1 MLLCKLTLHICCAWS
16 FNFKFFYWSNHE
28 YIKYRQ
34 DRWVNRF
41 VDCRPGGDWSCDSV
55 RTTIATC
62 LRFGFGYYTPSE
74 FQVRLIVSAIALTTF
89 ASALVAIPEV
99 GSYLAAIVGN
109 IAKTAQGAALLIIL
123 HNLSKRLTPV
133 TQS

>member
-1 MLLCKLTLHICCAWS
+1 VHGLLISNFFIGATMNTLNTDKIVGL
-16 FNFKFFYWSNHE
+16 
-28 YIKYRQ
+28 I
-34 DRWVNRF
+34 
-41 VDCRPGGDWSCDSV
+41 GLL
-55 RTTIATC
+55 IAVLVGIGVAIPFAPLLLLVC
-62 LRFGFGYYTPSE
+62 GLVFGYYTPSE

>member
-1 MLLCKLTLHICCAWS
+1 MNTLNTDKIVGLIGLL
-16 FNFKFFYWSNHE
+16 
-28 YIKYRQ
+28 
-34 DRWVNRF
+34 
-41 VDCRPGGDWSCDSV
+41 
-55 RTTIATC
+55 IAVLVGIGVAIPFAPLLLLVC
-62 LRFGFGYYTPSE
+62 GLVFGYYTPSE

-123 HNLSKRLTPV
+123 HNLSERLTPV

>member
-1 MLLCKLTLHICCAWS
+1 VHGLLISNFFIGATMNTLNTDKIVGL
-16 FNFKFFYWSNHE
+16 
-28 YIKYRQ
+28 I
-34 DRWVNRF
+34 
-41 VDCRPGGDWSCDSV
+41 GLL
-55 RTTIATC
+55 IAVLVGIGVAIPFAPLLLLVC
-62 LRFGFGYYTPSE
+62 GLVFGYYTPSE
-74 FQVRLIVSAIALTTF
+74 FQVRVIVSAIALTTF